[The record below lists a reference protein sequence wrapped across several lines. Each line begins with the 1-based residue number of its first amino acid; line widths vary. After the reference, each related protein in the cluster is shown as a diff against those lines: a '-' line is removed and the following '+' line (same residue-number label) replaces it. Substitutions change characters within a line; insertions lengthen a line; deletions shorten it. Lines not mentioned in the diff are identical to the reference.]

1 MDKRKVPLAILE
13 ILQHQP
19 NSKLH
24 LVKVVSNDN
33 AIVHLADKIKG
44 SSFYFTIVKSEHKN
58 NNLHYNIECMPKG
71 KDVLMPSGA
80 WLLITDIPKA
90 LNDWLD
96 LIEHYENINTIF
108 DDPILRTNQERLINK
123 INLTDEDASFTSFD
137 LDQQLYL
144 DSYLESTYEDLEAIK
159 TGRSD
164 EEVLM
169 IEELKK
175 ESIDI
180 KQSLTKETKKEIVKK
195 LAHFWGKIQILGL
208 EVFKEIAV
216 KAVKEITVKL
226 ITGS

>member
-13 ILQHQP
+13 ILQYKP
-19 NSKLH
+19 DSKFY
-24 LVKVVSNDN
+24 LVKVVENEK

-44 SSFYFTIVKSEHKN
+44 SLFYYKIIKSEHKN
-58 NNLHYNIECMPKG
+58 NVLHYNVERIPKG
-71 KDVLMPSGA
+71 KDILTPSGA
-80 WLLITDIPKA
+80 WVTIEDIPGDLKE
-90 LNDWLD
+90 WLD

-108 DDPILRTNQERLINK
+108 DNPILRANQERFIDK
-123 INLTDEDASFTSFD
+123 INLIDDDASFTTFD

-144 DSYLESTYEDLEAIK
+144 DSYLKSTYEDLEAIK

-180 KQSLTKETKKEIVKK
+180 KQNLTKETKKEIVKK

-216 KAVKEITVKL
+216 KAIKEITVKL